1 MMKQVSPLQPPH
13 RRAWPTVSGLEW
25 AVFGSAAVFL
35 TVLLLF
41 TLFFAERRF
50 LGTARTWDLERV
62 ERYIRRTRDMLEAE
76 SLTKPTHD
84 TLQELQGIGLLVD
97 VFPADQEIP
106 QPNPRYVASRQSVEG
121 WERVRGEDGRTVSVI
136 RIGYDDSFGR
146 LTLAGIRFYNLAGAL
161 GGALIIGFIW
171 LGLRRHVFSKIRLLA
186 AEVASGMVKPPGT
199 GDADGPLGS
208 LQSVVRE
215 ALATRDKNVTQLE
228 ALLARHGELACSS
241 TTEGTLIETNEAYA
255 RLFGKSREALAG
267 SNYLDRIPPSDRA
280 EALANVRRLSRRH
293 PVQSVEHRVLLPD
306 GEVRWIRWK
315 DSAVFDAEGKVM
327 KVFSIGVD
335 ITTEKNLEENL
346 ETLRLAFDQ
355 MQSLA
360 GTGSMTW
367 NLTSDRMNWTDE
379 TWRLIGLQK
388 DAGTENLDNLLAIV
402 TTSDRQP
409 LGELFR
415 RAREN
420 GAPFEYEF
428 RCSLPDGSH
437 RTVQSRVEVRA
448 DPKTKLLDQLTCT
461 LHDITALRDA
471 ESSTKRELHFRQAI
485 EQSLGTGI
493 VVIDESGKCLLVNP
507 AFCEMT
513 GWPAEELTGQL
524 APYCYWPEEERPAI
538 REAFERTLR
547 GEAAPEGM
555 EMSFCRKNGTRFD
568 VMIKVAPLLD
578 NEDRPLGWLGAVTD
592 ITAIQQTR
600 RDLQANIERLRIAQ
614 DVAEIGI
621 WDWDPVKDTL
631 LWDRQ
636 SFALFGHPEATDP
649 HAVWSQVHSEAEQER
664 LTYGINRLIAAGL
677 TSGQDL
683 IRARWPDGTVH
694 VISSTYLIMRNP
706 SGRATRVLGVNRD
719 ITAELE
725 EERDLRDANERLT
738 AVLEGGDYGTFEHVT
753 GVGDTA
759 WSPANYE
766 IHGIDPSVTDPAELF
781 ATWKEGVGDFFPELL
796 ARMDA
801 MPVDRQHMTYEF
813 TFRPRGKKPRLI
825 RSSIFVERNGH
836 GHPSRL
842 VGLTRRIEEPD
853 PPIP

>member
-146 LTLAGIRFYNLAGAL
+146 LTLAGIRFYTLAGAL

-186 AEVASGMVKPPGT
+186 AEVASGMVKPSGT

-215 ALATRDKNVTQLE
+215 ALATRDKNVTRLE

-280 EALANVRRLSRRH
+280 EALANIRRLSRRH
-293 PVQSVEHRVLLPD
+293 PVQRVEHRVLLPD

-379 TWRLIGLQK
+379 TWRLLGLQK
-388 DAGTENLDNLLAIV
+388 DAGTENLDNLLTVV

-420 GAPFEYEF
+420 GSPFECEF
-428 RCSLPDGSH
+428 RCLLPDGSR
-437 RTVQSRVEVRA
+437 RTLLSRAEVRA

-461 LHDITALRDA
+461 FHDISALREA
-471 ESSTKRELHFRQAI
+471 ETATKRELHFRQAI
-485 EQSLGTGI
+485 EHSLGTGI
-493 VVIDESGKCLLVNP
+493 VVVDENGKCLLVNP

-513 GWPAEELTGQL
+513 GWPAEELTGQP

-547 GEAAPEGM
+547 GEAAPDGM
-555 EMSFCRKNGTRFD
+555 ELRFCRKNGTRFD
-568 VMIKVAPLLD
+568 VLIKVAPLLD

-592 ITAIQQTR
+592 ITSIQHIR
-600 RDLQANIERLRIAQ
+600 RDLLATNERLRIAQ
-614 DVAEIGI
+614 DVAEFGI
-621 WDWDPVKDTL
+621 WDWDPVKNIL
-631 LWDRQ
+631 HWDRK
-636 SFALFGHPEATDP
+636 SFALFGHPEATDAQ
-649 HAVWSQVHSEAEQER
+649 AVWCQVHSEAEQER
-664 LTYGINRLIAAGL
+664 LTSELNRLIAAGG
-677 TSGQDL
+677 SRGRDL
-683 IRARWPDGTVH
+683 IHARWPDGTRH
-694 VISSTYLIMRNP
+694 DIASTYVILRDQ
-706 SGRATRVLGVNRD
+706 SGRATRVLGLNHDVTREPEKARD
-719 ITAELE
+719 
-725 EERDLRDANERLT
+725 
-738 AVLEGGDYGTFEHVT
+738 
-753 GVGDTA
+753 
-759 WSPANYE
+759 W
-766 IHGIDPSVTDPAELF
+766 
-781 ATWKEGVGDFFPELL
+781 
-796 ARMDA
+796 
-801 MPVDRQHMTYEF
+801 
-813 TFRPRGKKPRLI
+813 
-825 RSSIFVERNGH
+825 RSR
-836 GHPSRL
+836 
-842 VGLTRRIEEPD
+842 
-853 PPIP
+853 

>member
-1 MMKQVSPLQPPH
+1 MKQVSPLQPPH

-146 LTLAGIRFYNLAGAL
+146 LTLAGIRFYTLAGAL

-186 AEVASGMVKPPGT
+186 AEVASGMVTPSAT

-215 ALATRDKNVTQLE
+215 ALAARDKNVTQLE

-293 PVQSVEHRVLLPD
+293 PVQCVEHRVLLPD

-327 KVFSIGVD
+327 EVFSIGVD

-379 TWRLIGLQK
+379 TWRLLGLQK

-420 GAPFEYEF
+420 GSPFECEF
-428 RCSLPDGSH
+428 RCLLPDGSR
-437 RTVQSRVEVRA
+437 RTLISRAEVRA

-461 LHDITALRDA
+461 FHDISALREA
-471 ESSTKRELHFRQAI
+471 EIATKRELHFRQAI
-485 EQSLGTGI
+485 EHSLGTGI
-493 VVIDESGKCLLVNP
+493 VVIDENGKCLLVNP
-507 AFCEMT
+507 AFCKMT
-513 GWPAEELTGQL
+513 GWPAEELTGQP

-547 GEAAPEGM
+547 GEAAPDGM
-555 EMSFCRKNGTRFD
+555 ELRFCRKNGTRFD
-568 VMIKVAPLLD
+568 VLIKVAPLLD
-578 NEDRPLGWLGAVTD
+578 NEDRPLGWLGAVAD
-592 ITAIQQTR
+592 ITSIQHIR
-600 RDLQANIERLRIAQ
+600 RDLLATNERWRIAQ
-614 DVAEIGI
+614 DVAEFGI
-621 WDWDPVKDTL
+621 WDWDPAKDTL
-631 LWDRQ
+631 HWDRK
-636 SFALFGHPEATDP
+636 SFALFGHPEATD
-649 HAVWSQVHSEAEQER
+649 AQTVWCQVHSEADQER
-664 LTYGINRLIAAGL
+664 LTGELNRLIAAGG
-677 TSGQDL
+677 SRGRDL
-683 IRARWPDGTVH
+683 IHARWPDGTRH
-694 VISSTYLIMRNP
+694 DIASTYVILRDQ
-706 SGRATRVLGVNRD
+706 SGRATRVLGLNHDVTGQPEKARD
-719 ITAELE
+719 WRSRLGRGEW
-725 EERDLRDANERLT
+725 RDLQ
-738 AVLEGGDYGTFEHVT
+738 
-753 GVGDTA
+753 
-759 WSPANYE
+759 P
-766 IHGIDPSVTDPAELF
+766 
-781 ATWKEGVGDFFPELL
+781 
-796 ARMDA
+796 
-801 MPVDRQHMTYEF
+801 
-813 TFRPRGKKPRLI
+813 
-825 RSSIFVERNGH
+825 
-836 GHPSRL
+836 
-842 VGLTRRIEEPD
+842 
-853 PPIP
+853 